1 MVKKGERMKL
11 VIGGH
16 DYDIV
21 EMRDQTKDG
30 KDLLGLH
37 DPKLNTISLD
47 SDMAN
52 TRKHETLLHEIV
64 HVILMN
70 AGFSDHDESLI
81 DAISNG
87 FLQLGV
93 GEFVWKKAKSS

>member
-1 MVKKGERMKL
+1 MKL

-16 DYDIV
+16 DYTVV
-21 EMRDQTKDG
+21 EMREQTRDG

-37 DPKLNTISLD
+37 DPKTNTITLD
-47 SDMAN
+47 ADMAD

-64 HVILMN
+64 HVILTN
-70 AGFSDHDESLI
+70 AGVMEHDEQLI

-87 FLQLGV
+87 LLQLGI
-93 GEFVWKKAKSS
+93 GSYVWQKAKKA